1 MSKGKYPGNGDIKM
15 NFFKSA
21 AQQIYD
27 EARKD
32 GRLVEGLTLEE
43 LKQLALRQEGVIQ
56 TQIGSIAADSE
67 PMSRAAPH
75 TKNSVDHEF
84 GQEEEDLARQAVE
97 ILGSEK
103 IISLETLVGDGREGV
118 TARFII
124 PLKYAHLAYGLN
136 LLLVCP
142 SPEMVK
148 DPTYTI
154 IFFTDEAFAYNK
166 PKRLIDKDISIR
178 LMMGEKRG
186 EQVKICRNSTY
197 LGEGKKAIFQFEDW
211 RVKAIDKT
219 GIFLHAGARRDFL
232 WVYDQETERPELK
245 ELHTAI
251 SGLTATGKT
260 TTLCRKLARMPRED
274 WEMIGDDGGTIGFDG
289 SYCAFELCGLYVKTE
304 NLDESQPEILRAAQ
318 SKDAFLENVAI
329 SKYPYMP
336 DFNDL
341 SKTGN
346 GRAVITRKNLE
357 IASDGLRG
365 RKIDNIIILTRNP
378 LTNVICKLTREQAAM
393 QFIYGE
399 SIESTGG
406 DPEQAGKFKR
416 VFFLDPFVTGNR
428 LEHAMI
434 FYDILKRNNIECYL
448 ANTGTIGEPEQEV
461 SLRQSLSAY
470 NDLLRG
476 QLRFSVDTDHLGYHY
491 PIKCDRANMDLM
503 NAYHLFGDKVL
514 LEKKV
519 KDFLKGRQQF
529 LEEFEEKHGKI
540 PKHIR
545 ESLPY
550 KYEKTPPMERVEA
563 E

>member
-1 MSKGKYPGNGDIKM
+1 M
-15 NFFKSA
+15 NFFKLVA
-21 AQQIYD
+21 KQIYD
-27 EARKD
+27 EAKKG
-32 GRLVEGLTLEE
+32 GRLIEGLPLDE

-84 GQEEEDLARQAVE
+84 GEEEETLAKQAVE
-97 ILGSEK
+97 ILGQEK
-103 IISLETLVGDGREGV
+103 IISLDTAVGDGREGV

-124 PLKYAHLAYGLN
+124 PQKYAHLAYGLK
-136 LLLVCP
+136 LLLDCP
-142 SPEMVK
+142 PTGIVE

-154 IFFTDEAFAYNK
+154 IFFTDEAFEYNK
-166 PKRLIDKDISIR
+166 SKRLIDKDVSIR

-186 EQVKICRNSTY
+186 DQVKICRNSTY
-197 LGEGKKAIFQFEDW
+197 LGEGKKGVFQFENW

-219 GIFLHAGARRDFL
+219 GIFLHTGARKDFL

-245 ELHTAI
+245 EIHTAI

-260 TTLCRKLARMPRED
+260 TTLCRKLARMPREN
-274 WEMIGDDGGTIGFDG
+274 WEMIGDDGGTVGFDG

-318 SKDAFLENVAI
+318 SKDAFLENVTI

-346 GRAVITRKNLE
+346 GRAVVTRKNLE
-357 IASDGLRG
+357 IASNGLCG
-365 RKIDNIIILTRNP
+365 NKIDYIVILTRNP
-378 LTNVICKLTREQAAM
+378 LVNVICKLTPEQATM
-393 QFIYGE
+393 QFMYGE

-406 DPEQAGKFKR
+406 DPEQAGRFKR
-416 VFFLDPFVTGNR
+416 IFFLDPFVAGNS

-434 FYDILKRNNIECYL
+434 FYDILKQNNIECYL
-448 ANTGTIGEPEQEV
+448 ANTGTIGETEEEV

-470 NDLLRG
+470 NDLLRR
-476 QLRFSVDTDHLGYHY
+476 QLRFSVEPDHLGYHY

-503 NAYHLFGDKVL
+503 NAYHLFDDKKL
-514 LEKKV
+514 LKKRV
-519 KDFLKGRQQF
+519 IDFLKGRQQY
-529 LEEFEEKHGKI
+529 LEEFEEKYGRI
-540 PKHIR
+540 PEHIR

-550 KYEKTPPMERVEA
+550 KYKKIPPVERIEG